1 LAVSSQAQGLLR
13 LPLELSFENIT
24 AACEVRRRR
33 QNKNGVTMKRIAY
46 ITLAGMVFTSMLAA
60 AQSQSAASQPAPAT
74 VSSSPSLADSARSV
88 RKDKKATTPKVYD
101 NDNLPTHDKLSVV
114 GNATEASATAPAA
127 DAGADQTAADPNKPA
142 AIQPG
147 DSKEDRQKVFDEWK
161 GRIDEQK
168 DSINLVSR
176 ELDVL
181 QREYRLRAAAFY
193 ADAGNRMR
201 DSKDWDKEDTQYKQD
216 IADKQKVV
224 DEAKQKLEDLQEE
237 ARKAGA
243 PTTSRE

>member
-1 LAVSSQAQGLLR
+1 
-13 LPLELSFENIT
+13 
-24 AACEVRRRR
+24 
-33 QNKNGVTMKRIAY
+33 MKRIASVKFAGLVLTGLLV
-46 ITLAGMVFTSMLAA
+46 TLTG
-60 AQSQSAASQPAPAT
+60 AQSQTLASQPAPVA
-74 VSSSPSLADSARSV
+74 SSQSLADSARSV

-114 GNATEASATAPAA
+114 GNATEATAAAPAA
-127 DAGADQTAADPNKPA
+127 DASTDQPADSSKPA
-142 AIQPG
+142 AIKPG

-161 GRIDEQK
+161 GKIDEQK

-201 DSKDWDKEDTQYKQD
+201 DSKDWDKEDIQYKQD

>member
-1 LAVSSQAQGLLR
+1 
-13 LPLELSFENIT
+13 
-24 AACEVRRRR
+24 
-33 QNKNGVTMKRIAY
+33 MKRTAY
-46 ITLAGMVFTSMLAA
+46 IKFAGMVLTGMLTTLAG
-60 AQSQSAASQPAPAT
+60 AQSQPAASQPAPAA
-74 VSSSPSLADSARSV
+74 SSQSLADSARAV
-88 RKDKKATTPKVYD
+88 RKDKKVTTPKVYD
-101 NDNLPTHDKLSVV
+101 NDNLPRQDKLSVV
-114 GNATEASATAPAA
+114 GNTTQAAASAPQGDASADQPAA
-127 DAGADQTAADPNKPA
+127 DPSKPA
-142 AIQPG
+142 AIKPG

-161 GRIDEQK
+161 GKIDEQK

-216 IADKQKVV
+216 IADKQKAV

>member
-1 LAVSSQAQGLLR
+1 
-13 LPLELSFENIT
+13 
-24 AACEVRRRR
+24 
-33 QNKNGVTMKRIAY
+33 MKRIAY
-46 ITLAGMVFTSMLAA
+46 ITLAGMVFTGMLAG
-60 AQSQSAASQPAPAT
+60 AQSGPAASQPAQTT

-88 RKDKKATTPKVYD
+88 RKDKKPVTPKVYD

-114 GNATEASATAPAA
+114 GNETQASATAPAT
-127 DAGADQTAADPNKPA
+127 DASADQPVDPSKPA
-142 AIQPG
+142 AIKPG

-161 GRIDEQK
+161 GKIDEQK
-168 DSINLVSR
+168 DSIGLISR
-176 ELDVL
+176 ELDIL

-216 IADKQKVV
+216 IADKQKAV

>member
-1 LAVSSQAQGLLR
+1 
-13 LPLELSFENIT
+13 
-24 AACEVRRRR
+24 
-33 QNKNGVTMKRIAY
+33 MKRIASVKFAGLVLTGLLV
-46 ITLAGMVFTSMLAA
+46 TLTG
-60 AQSQSAASQPAPAT
+60 AQSQTLASQPAPVA
-74 VSSSPSLADSARSV
+74 SSQSLADSARSV
-88 RKDKKATTPKVYD
+88 RKDKKAITPKVYD
-101 NDNLPTHDKLSVV
+101 NDNLPTQDKLSVV
-114 GNATEASATAPAA
+114 GNATQASATAPAA
-127 DAGADQTAADPNKPA
+127 DASTDQPAADPSKPA
-142 AIQPG
+142 TIKPG

-161 GRIDEQK
+161 GKIDEQK
-168 DSINLVSR
+168 DSINLVAR

-216 IADKQKVV
+216 IADKQKTV

>member
-1 LAVSSQAQGLLR
+1 
-13 LPLELSFENIT
+13 
-24 AACEVRRRR
+24 
-33 QNKNGVTMKRIAY
+33 MKRTAY
-46 ITLAGMVFTSMLAA
+46 VKFAGMVLTGMLATLAG
-60 AQSQSAASQPAPAT
+60 AQSQPTASQPAPAT
-74 VSSSPSLADSARSV
+74 SSTSLADSARAV
-88 RKDKKATTPKVYD
+88 RKDKKVTAPKVYD
-101 NDNLPTHDKLSVV
+101 NDNLPTQDKLSVV
-114 GNATEASATAPAA
+114 GNATQASAAASPA
-127 DAGADQTAADPNKPA
+127 DASSDQAAADPNKPTT
-142 AIQPG
+142 IKPG

-161 GRIDEQK
+161 GKIDEQK

-201 DSKDWDKEDTQYKQD
+201 DSKDWDKEDAQYKQD
-216 IADKQKVV
+216 IADKQKAV
-224 DEAKQKLEDLQEE
+224 DDAKQKLEDLQEE